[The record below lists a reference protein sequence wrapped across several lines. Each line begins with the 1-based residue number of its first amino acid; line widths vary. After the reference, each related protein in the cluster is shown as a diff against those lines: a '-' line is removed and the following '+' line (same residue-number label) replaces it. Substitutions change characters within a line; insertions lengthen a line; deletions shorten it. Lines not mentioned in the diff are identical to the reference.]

1 MSAVPDQT
9 QVALQSVLNTAESM
23 APAAVGVGLGVASAA
38 NPNVALAIQLG
49 MAAIPLL
56 QQSMALAQAGN
67 ADPAQVAAL
76 WANVNAIV
84 QSGHHAWVAQNATAA
99 APSTPTA

>member
-9 QVALQSVLNTAESM
+9 QVALQTVLNTAESM

-49 MAAIPLL
+49 MAALPLL

-84 QSGHHAWVAQNATAA
+84 QSGHNAWVAQNATAA
-99 APSTPTA
+99 ATPAA

>member
-9 QVALQSVLNTAESM
+9 QVALQTALSTAEAM
-23 APAAVGVGLGVASAA
+23 APTVAGVGLAAASVA

-49 MAAIPLL
+49 MAALPLL

-84 QSGHHAWVAQNATAA
+84 QSGHNAWVAQNATVAA
-99 APSTPTA
+99 TKPAA